1 MTQTYYETLEIQ
13 ITATD
18 EDIKRAFRSK
28 AKECHPDHHSGPD
41 AEARFKRLA
50 EAYETL
56 RDPQKRAA
64 YDQYGHEAYTS
75 GGGRGGFGGFDF
87 GGAGF
92 ESIFE
97 EIFNSFTGGG
107 RPSAGAAR
115 GDDVRF
121 DLTLSLEEAYGG
133 LQKDISATTWQ
144 PCDACGGAGGRH
156 VESCTTC
163 GGRGHV
169 RQRQGFFIVDT
180 PCPVCRGS
188 GKTIKDPCPECRGA
202 GRVKKKRTLQVNI
215 PAGVDSGV
223 RMRLAGEGDAG
234 LHGGGCGDLYV
245 FLTIAEHP
253 VFKRAGAD
261 LTCDIPIPMTTAA
274 LGGEVAIPKLGG
286 GTETIAVKAG
296 TQSGARVKIKGKG
309 MPVLQA
315 RAVGDLIVTLAVQT
329 PTNLTRR
336 QKELLRDFDAA

>member
-41 AEARFKRLA
+41 AEARFKCLA

-64 YDQYGHEAYTS
+64 YDQYGHEAYTA

-97 EIFNSFTGGG
+97 EIFNSFAGGA
-107 RPSAGAAR
+107 RQTAGADR

-121 DLTLSLEEAYGG
+121 DLTLTLEEAYAG
-133 LQKDISATTWQ
+133 LKKDIQATTWTLCAA
-144 PCDACGGAGGRH
+144 CDGAGGRH
-156 VESCTTC
+156 VESCATC

-169 RQRQGFFIVDT
+169 RQRQGFFVVDT

-188 GKTIKDPCPECRGA
+188 GKTITDPCPECRGA
-202 GRVKKKRTLQVNI
+202 GRIRKKRTLQVNI

-223 RMRLAGEGDAG
+223 RIRLAGEGDAG
-234 LHGGGCGDLYV
+234 VRGGAAGDLYV
-245 FLTIAEHP
+245 FLNVAEHP
-253 VFKRAGAD
+253 VFKRGGAD
-261 LTCDIPIPMTTAA
+261 LKCEVPVAMTTAA
-274 LGGEVAIPKLGG
+274 LGGDIEVPMIGG
-286 GTETIAVKAG
+286 GTETLAVKPG
-296 TQSGARVKIKGKG
+296 TQSGDRVKIKGKG
-309 MPVLQA
+309 MPVLQT
-315 RAVGDLIVTLAVQT
+315 RAVGDMIVTLAVRT